1 MGKAITG
8 QLSSTSDFDIFKF
21 DTTQASTLS
30 LVFDVPTNSSSDYFK
45 ISVRDIAGTILSSHE
60 VGSDLTFS
68 TALNNGAGTYYIQV
82 EDDYFHNGGQYSL
95 TGSLTNGTSNRE
107 TEGNNSRST
116 ADVISSGSSVKGQIS
131 STSDNDYYKISTDGA
146 ATISINFDAP
156 TNSSSDYFKVSL
168 QNASG
173 TVLASQDTGKDIS
186 FDTGVDSAGDYYV
199 VIQDDYFHSTD
210 DYSFST
216 IIA

>member
-8 QLSSTSDFDIFKF
+8 QLSSTSDSDIFKF
-21 DTTQASTLS
+21 DTTQASTLN
-30 LVFDVPTNSSSDYFK
+30 LAFDVPTNSSGDYFK
-45 ISVRDIAGTILSSHE
+45 ISVRDIAGTTLSSHE

-68 TALNNGAGTYYIQV
+68 TALNGAGTYYIQV

-95 TGSLTNGTSNRE
+95 TGSITSGTSGIE

-116 ADVISSGSSVKGQIS
+116 ADVITSGSSVKGQIS

-146 ATISINFDAP
+146 ATITIDFDAP
-156 TNSSSDYFKVSL
+156 TNSSGDYFKVAL
-168 QNASG
+168 QNSSG
-173 TVLASQDTGKDIS
+173 TVLASQDTGQDIS

-199 VIQDDYFHSTD
+199 VIQDDYFHTTHE
-210 DYSFST
+210 YSFST
-216 IIA
+216 LIA